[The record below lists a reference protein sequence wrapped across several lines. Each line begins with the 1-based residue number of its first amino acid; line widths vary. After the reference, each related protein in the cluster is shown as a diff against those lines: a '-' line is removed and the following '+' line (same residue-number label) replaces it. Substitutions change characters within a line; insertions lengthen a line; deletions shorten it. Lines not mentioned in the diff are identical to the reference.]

1 MKILQFTTYSLKNLD
16 HGGKLRSYHIREAL
30 RRKHIVETLSFQWGR
45 NDSIHDF
52 EVSLCS
58 ESWDRFQLPYLFK
71 DWGINLYLN
80 ENEQL
85 FREIFKK
92 IIEYKPDIL
101 WLEQPYLWPLVE
113 RLFYK
118 SDVPIKLPVVYSS
131 QNIEFEMKTEI
142 YSKSLPETIATKA
155 AIFVANIEKNCILNS
170 QFALAVCERDAEFV
184 RKING
189 KIDVQVRKNGHE
201 IPGKIY
207 NPMWDRIVSEADFN
221 WVYVG
226 SAHPPNIEGLTEF
239 ITRINVLPKR
249 EDLKFWIIGGV
260 GETHAIHSAVANG
273 PSGVFNILGRLDQQ
287 DIDTII
293 RKSCGIVLPVY
304 AGGGS
309 NLKTAQALLS
319 NKYIA
324 ASNFAFRGFE
334 EYLNEDGLYLSH
346 TAAELANHVVSFR
359 GEKHFIRSDSVY
371 ELTWVKIMSHLEES
385 F

>member
-1 MKILQFTTYSLKNLD
+1 MKILQLTTYCLKNLD

-30 RRKHIVETLSFQWGR
+30 RRKHTVETLSIQWGHHDLV
-45 NDSIHDF
+45 NDF
-52 EVSLCS
+52 EVTLWSQG
-58 ESWDRFQLPYLFK
+58 WDQFQLSYLFK

-80 ENEQL
+80 QNERL
-85 FREIFKK
+85 FQEISKK
-92 IIEYKPDIL
+92 IAEFEPEIL

-113 RLFYK
+113 KFFDNAVISR
-118 SDVPIKLPVVYSS
+118 KLPVVYSS

-142 YSKSLPETIATKA
+142 YSKSLPEPIAIKA
-155 AIFVANIEKNCILNS
+155 ANFVANIEGNCILNS
-170 QFALAVCERDAEFV
+170 KFAFAVCERDAEFI
-184 RKING
+184 RKINNN
-189 KIDVQVRKNGHE
+189 IDVQVRNNGHE
-201 IPGKIY
+201 IPGELY
-207 NPMWDRIVSEADFN
+207 NPIWDQIINESDFN

-226 SAHPPNIEGLTEF
+226 SAHPPNVEGLSEF
-239 ITRINVLPKR
+239 IKKINVLPMRK
-249 EDLKFWIIGGV
+249 DLKFWIIGGV
-260 GETHAIHSAVANG
+260 GETHSIHSAVANG
-273 PSGVFNILGRLDQQ
+273 PSGVFQVLGRLDQQ

-334 EYLNEDGLYLSH
+334 EYLNEKGVHLSA
-346 TAAELANHVVSFR
+346 TAAELASHVVSFR
-359 GEKHFIRSDSVY
+359 GEKNYVRSDAVY
-371 ELTWVKIMSHLEES
+371 ELTWSKIMSRLEES